1 MGRSSAS
8 ALRLD
13 QVIVC
18 RRPGDRM
25 SLVVLPDGQVRITA
39 PPGEDIADFL
49 DKNQEWIRKRRSRLE
64 MLCRGHE
71 HQRDLLLLDGS
82 YYHLSSGAISS
93 IDDDAKLATYIGPGE
108 LVRMLKLRLR
118 EDAERRVSYHSRGM
132 GVRCSRIQ
140 IRRQRTRWA
149 SCSLRGT
156 LSLNLR
162 LIALPPHVRE
172 YVIVHELSHLAE
184 PNHSPAFWAVVERN
198 SPHWRNAERDLKRF
212 WVIIAR
218 NRIWK
223 ILEGC

>member
-8 ALRLD
+8 TVHLD

-18 RRPGDRM
+18 RRPGKRM
-25 SLVVLPDGQVRITA
+25 SLTVLPDGQVRITA

-49 DKNQEWIRKRRSRLE
+49 EKNQEWIRKRRSRLE
-64 MLCRGHE
+64 ILCRGNE

-82 YYHLSSGAISS
+82 YYHLSSGALSS

-108 LVRMLKLRLR
+108 LVRMLKQRLR
-118 EDAERRVSYHSRGM
+118 DDAERRISYHSRGM
-132 GVRCSRIQ
+132 GVRCSGIQ

-184 PNHSPAFWAVVERN
+184 PNHSPAFWGVVERN
-198 SPHWRNAERDLKRF
+198 SPHWRDAERDLKRF